1 MENGGFWKRRAST
14 TKSRTY
20 PQKLVDP
27 TQTTKSRTNS
37 MKSTELHSDSVIQQG
52 ESIPTAKIGQVKK
65 NKKSGIVTF
74 PASSPLT
81 DWTAKHKKS
90 SSGLPTEPDGAKL
103 KPDENAGK
111 MNFVSNFATDPS
123 YFPLPESGVVIERI
137 EQLETR
143 YKLNHTEIA
152 KEIGISRGTV
162 HAVLKGRAPTQ
173 KLVRKLD
180 AAEKRL
186 EASTLQTPSTNKSM
200 LVFAMNRAIPEEVQT
215 GPNQVFVR
223 PKGTDGNTYPDGT
236 IINLTS
242 PPLIKGIGGIVRA
255 HTEDR
260 CNDLIKICLP
270 KELADDKWIE
280 NMSPTSYLSA
290 LKKAVILILG
300 PTWKAEFAKIIAD
313 TEAQNTVPATP
324 DQESEIWPGFRPDPN
339 PKPFPTTTMP
349 EGLK

>member
-1 MENGGFWKRRAST
+1 
-14 TKSRTY
+14 
-20 PQKLVDP
+20 
-27 TQTTKSRTNS
+27 

-52 ESIPTAKIGQVKK
+52 ESIPTTKIGQVKK

-223 PKGTDGNTYPDGT
+223 PKGTDGNT
-236 IINLTS
+236 NRS
-242 PPLIKGIGGIVRA
+242 N
-255 HTEDR
+255 TEG
-260 CNDLIKICLP
+260 
-270 KELADDKWIE
+270 
-280 NMSPTSYLSA
+280 
-290 LKKAVILILG
+290 LG
-300 PTWKAEFAKIIAD
+300 PEQAAQRGGGGGGRFFRLFVAVRHGLAGGLPRHRSVGTLVAESSWVVSASRHNSCHFLFY
-313 TEAQNTVPATP
+313 PRR
-324 DQESEIWPGFRPDPN
+324 SEIS
-339 PKPFPTTTMP
+339 PFFN
-349 EGLK
+349 GLLEQGSQGGHIPALPAA